1 MDQRP
6 STSKRSYPKKEPPD
20 VLRYDLRKQQI
31 SEKNLELSPTSSDM
45 QAPKTIGKKIFFN
58 SIFEKIP
65 KLKSE

>member
-6 STSKRSYPKKEPPD
+6 STSKRSHPKKESPA
-20 VLRYDLRKQQI
+20 VLRYHLRNKKI